1 MNDHERLTE
10 PLTPFEEFLPIGAVH
25 IAVDEVFA
33 GKLCKFLCAYQTLP
47 LSNAISVVR
56 EHAMGTRSHILLL
69 MCLHSSIWAVC
80 CRLLSPTGPLF
91 NGIIIIGCIMVLLTT
106 LTVAW
111 VPPVVTDRHNEMKM
125 RTFGAFC
132 NVRSGYNV
140 HCVCVGEWVSGW
152 VGGWVREGGMERIHV
167 LRLLYI
173 SSSIKAVSV

>member
-1 MNDHERLTE
+1 MNDHERLTQ

-33 GKLCKFLCAYQTLP
+33 GELCKFSCAYQTLP
-47 LSNAISVVR
+47 LCNAAAMISVMR

-106 LTVAW
+106 LTLAW

-125 RTFGAFC
+125 QTFGAFC

-140 HCVCVGEWVSGW
+140 HCVCVGGW
-152 VGGWVREGGMERIHV
+152 VQEGGRERIHV
-167 LRLLYI
+167 H
-173 SSSIKAVSV
+173 